1 MQEQA
6 EHLLVLHLLDRGREL
21 LQLPEEHPELHPQLL
36 QGNVDEQVRLEEL
49 GGVQPPLE
57 VDGGGVGG
65 AGPTHGPD
73 EELEVEDG
81 ADALDLGP
89 VRATVDLGEAKVQ
102 ELDDGVGVGKRI

>member
-1 MQEQA
+1 MAISIGTDLTE
-6 EHLLVLHLLDRGREL
+6 DRGQGL
-21 LQLPEEHPELHPQLL
+21 LIPFPSLRRFFKLVRLSFTSHHLHRCVKLESKDWSCAENLRYDKENKQVCPQLL

-73 EELEVEDG
+73 EEL
-81 ADALDLGP
+81 
-89 VRATVDLGEAKVQ
+89 
-102 ELDDGVGVGKRI
+102 